1 MGLKKW
7 LKNFLHQLL
16 DKEGFYIILFLC
28 VCIVATMAAWV
39 TKKNIHQFIADDI
52 KTPSVEENRTLDSM
66 DGELYN
72 RDGTIVVEDMEVDEE
87 LATSISASSKDEPKK
102 EENIVESKPK
112 KKKKEAKKDKKIEM
126 IKPVKG
132 KKGMDY
138 AADQLIY
145 SKTLDEYTT
154 HYGIDIIASE
164 NTPVA
169 AALEGKV
176 IESAMDSKLGITI
189 TLSHEDEMITRYANL
204 NGERIVKVGDCVKKG
219 QIIGHVGKT
228 SLFETLEEPHLH
240 FEVLIDGKN
249 VDPNQFLSIKN

>member
-1 MGLKKW
+1 MKKW
-7 LKNFLHQLL
+7 LKNFVHQLL

-28 VCIVATMAAWV
+28 VCIVATTAVWV

-52 KTPSVEENRTLDSM
+52 KTPSVGENEPLDSM
-66 DGELYN
+66 DMGLY
-72 RDGTIVVEDMEVDEE
+72 DHKSTIVVEDMEVDEE
-87 LATSISASSKDEPKK
+87 LAASISASSKDEPKK
-102 EENIVESKPK
+102 EKNIVESKPK
-112 KKKKEAKKDKKIEM
+112 KKKKEVKKDKKIEM
-126 IKPVKG
+126 IEPVKG
-132 KKGMDY
+132 KRGMDY

-164 NTPVA
+164 NTPIV

-189 TLSHEDEMITRYANL
+189 ALSHGDQLITRYSNL
-204 NGERIVKVGDCVKKG
+204 NEERMVKVGDFVKKG
-219 QIIGHVGKT
+219 QDIGRVGKT

-249 VDPNQFLSIKN
+249 VDPNQFLPNKN